1 MITALFTIASV
12 LGSEIEDVLISVTVL
27 IVAIAYR
34 LAPLLG
40 SLIIGL
46 FVLVNRSYEVS
57 VLIGIEDTDQ
67 MGISGR
73 LPSNIQ
79 RSYPQKHY
87 AGGPKDSIHSHDLI
101 NHSEAEEHS

>member
-67 MGISGR
+67 MVYQGD
-73 LPSNIQ
+73 
-79 RSYPQKHY
+79 YPPIYKDPTLKNTTLVV
-87 AGGPKDSIHSHDLI
+87 PKTASTATI
-101 NHSEAEEHS
+101 